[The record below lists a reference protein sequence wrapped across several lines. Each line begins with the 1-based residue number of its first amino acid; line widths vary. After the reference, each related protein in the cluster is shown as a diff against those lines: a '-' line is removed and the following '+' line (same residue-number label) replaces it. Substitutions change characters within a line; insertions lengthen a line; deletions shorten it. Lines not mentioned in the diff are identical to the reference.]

1 MAPHEAGPSVAEHSS
16 VTAVAFPGTKAV
28 VSLKFEGVEVVTQ
41 NELVTRLRTLG
52 IRLTPQR
59 LAIAEVVLNSDDH
72 PSVKDIYQRVTEFFP
87 YVTVATVY
95 STLALLEEVGIVRHL
110 PFPGHARY
118 DANLAPH
125 ANLVCLGCGTVVDA
139 EVGQDM
145 VAELRGA
152 VERESDFQVSGQ
164 RVDIYGWCPGC
175 AMERVPHRSQPV
187 PS

>member
-1 MAPHEAGPSVAEHSS
+1 M
-16 VTAVAFPGTKAV
+16 
-28 VSLKFEGVEVVTQ
+28 VTQ
-41 NELVTRLRTLG
+41 DELVARLKPLG

-59 LAIAEVVLNSDDH
+59 LAIAEVVLNSGDH
-72 PSVKDIYQRVTEFFP
+72 PSVKDIYERVKDFFP

-95 STLALLEEVGIVRHL
+95 STLALLEQTGFVREL
-110 PFPGHARY
+110 PFPRQSRY
-118 DANLAPH
+118 DANLSPH

-145 VAELRGA
+145 VAELRGLL
-152 VERESDFQVSGQ
+152 ERESDFQVSGQ

-175 AMERVPHRSQPV
+175 AIEHQRVLGQPT